1 MVEELRK
8 YLYNLMSNIQG
19 LTAIVVSDREGVP
32 VLKVSIIDSQIL
44 LFLVTRIFFF
54 FIVFKI
60 NLLLFMLNLL
70 F

>member
-32 VLKVSIIDSQIL
+32 VLKVSG
-44 LFLVTRIFFF
+44 V
-54 FIVFKI
+54 
-60 NLLLFMLNLL
+60 NN
-70 F
+70 

>member
-60 NLLLFMLNLL
+60 NLLLFMSNLL